1 MSATK
6 YSSISTV
13 CDFVTSGNHRY
24 FYMTLPLRHAPQNV
38 IYIHHHFKMYCSV
51 LFNVLTEK
59 DIYYRII
66 IF

>member
-6 YSSISTV
+6 HSSISTV
-13 CDFVTSGNHRY
+13 WDFVTNGNHRY
-24 FYMTLPLRHAPQNV
+24 FYMTLQLWQASQTV